1 VKNLK
6 YLYLCNVVNKYQYQA
21 IYAQLKAEIQAGHYA
36 VGSLLPSEND
46 LCKTFQMSRMTIRQA
61 LAELVKEGYIV
72 RKHGKGSIVKANT
85 SKIGLLTF
93 KGFSEVVA
101 DAKTIILKEPSLSDW
116 PTDFSFP
123 VTLKQSKKGCIKLE
137 RIRLKGQE
145 PLMVEITYLPNTFK
159 KIITETLVDGSLFKS
174 LKTWYKIEAINL
186 EQSISAIEANLAI
199 AQLLNIEVGKP
210 LIYIERK
217 YLTND
222 PNIFI
227 YSTLYCYTGLYTL
240 FTDT

>member
-1 VKNLK
+1 M
-6 YLYLCNVVNKYQYQA
+6 VNKYQYQA
-21 IYAQLKAEIQAGHYA
+21 VYSQLKAEIQAGKHT

-61 LAELVKEGYIV
+61 LAELVKEGYIF

-101 DAKTIILKEPSLSDW
+101 DAKTILLQEPAYSVWPSAFSYPLSL
-116 PTDFSFP
+116 T
-123 VTLKQSKKGCIKLE
+123 QSKKGCIKLE

-145 PLMVEITYLPNTFK
+145 PLMVEITYLPHSYK
-159 KIITETLVDGSLFKS
+159 KIITNKLVDDSLFKS
-174 LKTWYKIEAINL
+174 LKIWYNIETINL
-186 EQSISAIEANLAI
+186 EQSLSAIEADPVI
-199 AQLLNIEVGKP
+199 AQLLNIKAGKP

-217 YLTND
+217 YFTNN
-222 PNIFI
+222 PNVFI